1 MIMIKRSNNGFTYSI
16 AALFFMVSI
25 MACNSA
31 TSTKETEN
39 QVPEKNASDT
49 VELTKAQIETVGIEA
64 GTIQQ
69 KNLGELIKVNGQLM
83 VPPDSKANVNTLIGG
98 LVRSILVREGAY
110 VRKGQVLAYIENPE
124 FIRMQQ
130 EYLTTKSNL
139 VYVTQEYERQKRL
152 NDQNAGTGKV
162 FQQAQATYLSEQARL
177 SSLAKQLQQIHINP
191 ARLDKGSIKTQ
202 IPVLSPIN
210 GQVAH
215 ILITIGSSADLN
227 KSLMEII
234 DNTAI
239 YCDLK
244 IFEKDA
250 TLIRSGQNVSY
261 ALSGQ
266 EGYVFTGTIRSV
278 NSTYETENRVVIA
291 HASINE
297 VGSRLIAGT
306 YVTASIQVGNKL
318 VRAVP
323 VDAIVN
329 TEGKD
334 FIYQIISDYQT
345 DPDSKAVE
353 MKFRRMEVIIGLTD
367 MGYVEIKLLKPLP
380 DEAKIVVKGARY
392 VLAQSQAGQSEE
404 DE

>member
-1 MIMIKRSNNGFTYSI
+1 M
-16 AALFFMVSI
+16 
-25 MACNSA
+25 
-31 TSTKETEN
+31 
-39 QVPEKNASDT
+39 
-49 VELTKAQIETVGIEA
+49 
-64 GTIQQ
+64 
-69 KNLGELIKVNGQLM
+69 
-83 VPPDSKANVNTLIGG
+83 
-98 LVRSILVREGAY
+98 
-110 VRKGQVLAYIENPE
+110 
-124 FIRMQQ
+124 
-130 EYLTTKSNL
+130 
-139 VYVTQEYERQKRL
+139 

-177 SSLAKQLQQIHINP
+177 SSLAKQLQQIHINA

-202 IPVLSPIN
+202 IPVLSPIY

-215 ILITIGSSADLN
+215 ILITLGSSADLN

-250 TLIRSGQNVSY
+250 PLIRSGQNVSY
-261 ALSGQ
+261 GLSGQ
-266 EGYVFTGTIRSV
+266 ERYVYTGTIRSV

-291 HASINE
+291 HASINNE

-306 YVTASIQVGNKL
+306 YVTASIQVGNKS
-318 VRAVP
+318 VSAVP
-323 VDAIVN
+323 ADAIVN

-334 FIYQIISDYQT
+334 FIYQILSNYQT
-345 DPDSKAVE
+345 DPDSKALE
-353 MKFRRMEVIIGLTD
+353 MKFRRVEVIIGLSD

-380 DEAKIVVKGARY
+380 DDAKIVVKGARY
-392 VLAQSQAGQSEE
+392 VLAQSQAGQSED

>member
-1 MIMIKRSNNGFTYSI
+1 MIKRNMNRSI
-16 AALFFMVSI
+16 YGITALFFIVSI

-31 TSTKETEN
+31 TSTKEPAA
-39 QVPEKNASDT
+39 QAPEKSASDT
-49 VELTKAQIETVGIEA
+49 IELTTAQIETVGIKY

-69 KNLGELIKVNGQLM
+69 KNLGEVIKVNGQLM
-83 VPPDSKANVNTLIGG
+83 VPPESKADVNTLIGG
-98 LVRSILVREGAY
+98 MVRSILVREGVY

-130 EYLTTKSNL
+130 EYLTTESNL

-177 SSLAKQLQQIHINP
+177 SSLTKQLQQIHINTTS
-191 ARLDKGSIKTQ
+191 LDKGSIRTQ
-202 IPVLSPIN
+202 IPVLSPIS

-215 ILITIGSSADLN
+215 ILINIGSSADLN

-250 TLIRSGQNVSY
+250 PVIKLGQKVSFG
-261 ALSGQ
+261 LSGLD
-266 EGYVFTGTIRSV
+266 GSIYTGAIRSV

-291 HASINE
+291 HANITRT
-297 VGSRLIAGT
+297 GGKPLIAGT

-318 VRAVP
+318 VSAVP
-323 VDAIVN
+323 TDAIVN

-334 FIYQIISDYQT
+334 FIYQVISGYQT

-353 MKFRRMEVIIGLTD
+353 MKFRRMEVITGLSD

-380 DEAKIVVKGARY
+380 AKAKIVVKGARY
-392 VLAQSQAGQSEE
+392 VLAQSQAGQSEG